1 MKNGDNMK
9 KSVFLLLLL
18 LICGMVSADVL
29 ATMSDFENIVIGA
42 KEYRAYAYSEV
53 AFKEMFWKLLYARGK
68 MLVMLA
74 LISILPIR
82 EKILPFIAYLFT
94 YGYGF
99 FFMSCLMEM
108 GIAGI
113 PISLSAILP
122 HGILYGIGIS
132 LMFRRREL
140 RSYQMNKRI
149 GYQAGGAVMIV
160 LLFITGCI
168 IECFIGTEFMPW
180 VIRLSMI

>member
-1 MKNGDNMK
+1 MK
-9 KSVFLLLLL
+9 KSIFLLLLL

-29 ATMSDFENIVIGA
+29 TIVSDFEDIVISTE
-42 KEYRAYAYSEV
+42 EYKAYAYSEV

-68 MLVMLA
+68 ILVMLA

-82 EKILPFIAYLFT
+82 EKILPLFGCLFT

-99 FFMSCLMEM
+99 FFMSCLMKM
-108 GIAGI
+108 GVAGI
-113 PISLSAILP
+113 PISLSAIFP
-122 HGILYGIGIS
+122 HGILYGLAII
-132 LMFRRREL
+132 LLFKRREL

-149 GYQAGGAVMIV
+149 GYQAGGTAMIL
-160 LLFITGCI
+160 LLFVAGCV
-168 IECFIGTEFMPW
+168 IECFIGTEFLPW